1 MMSAHSSQEDHT
13 MPITRRHLLAT
24 TATVLAS
31 SPHGWLHAADKPAAP
46 RFELPVLPWDAA
58 ALDPVISASTIGQ
71 HHGKHHA
78 AYVDNLNRLVPTSS
92 LADAT
97 SLVEIVKRSSRDEA
111 LRPIFNNAAQDW
123 NHSFY
128 WQSLRPKG
136 GGIPPLELSKRIDA
150 DFGSLTALR
159 DATLAAATGQ
169 FGAGWVWLVLDKN
182 QKKLAVVK
190 TGNADTPLTQEHL
203 VPLATIDVWE
213 HAYYLDYQSRR
224 KDYAAAVFD
233 KLLNWDFVTSNLA
246 KAPTA

>member
-1 MMSAHSSQEDHT
+1 MST
-13 MPITRRHLLAT
+13 PITRRHLLVAT
-24 TATVLAS
+24 ATTVLAAH
-31 SPHGWLHAADKPAAP
+31 HGWLHAADKTTKS
-46 RFELPVLPWDAA
+46 RFELATLPWDPA

-78 AYVDNLNRLVPTSS
+78 AYVDNLNRLLPASP
-92 LADAT
+92 LAGAG
-97 SLVEIVKRSSRDEA
+97 SLVEIIQRSSRDDA

-136 GGIPPLELSKRIDA
+136 GGTPPLELAKRIDA

-159 DATLAAATGQ
+159 EATLTAATGQ
-169 FGAGWVWLVLDKN
+169 FGAGWVWLVLDKT
-182 QKKLAVVK
+182 QKKLSVVK

-233 KLLNWDFVTSNLA
+233 KLLNWDFVASNLA
-246 KAPTA
+246 KAQAA

>member
-1 MMSAHSSQEDHT
+1 MSTS
-13 MPITRRHLLAT
+13 ITRRYLLAA

-31 SPHGWLHAADKPAAP
+31 GHRWVHAADKTTAP
-46 RFELPVLPWDAA
+46 RFELAKLPWAPA
-58 ALDPVISASTIGQ
+58 SLDPVISASTIAQ

-78 AYVDNLNRLVPTSS
+78 AYVDNLNRLLPGSP
-92 LADAT
+92 LAQAD

-123 NHSFY
+123 NHAFY
-128 WQSLRPKG
+128 WQSLKPKG
-136 GGIPPLELSKRIDA
+136 GGTPPLELAKRIDA
-150 DFGSLTALR
+150 DFGSLAALK

-182 QKKLAVVK
+182 QKKLSVVK
-190 TGNADTPLTQEHL
+190 TGNADTPLTQDHL

-233 KLLNWDFVTSNLA
+233 QLLNWDFVASNLA
-246 KAPTA
+246 KAQAA

>member
-1 MMSAHSSQEDHT
+1 MTTDT
-13 MPITRRHLLAT
+13 PRRQLLAA
-24 TATVLAS
+24 TAAVLAGN
-31 SPHGWLHAADKPAAP
+31 PLWTHAATASTTPTP
-46 RFELPVLPWDAA
+46 RFTLPALPWDAA
-58 ALDPVISASTIGQ
+58 SLDPVISAGTIAQ

-78 AYVDNLNRLVPTSS
+78 AYVDNLNRLLPGSTLVDADS
-92 LADAT
+92 LE
-97 SLVEIVKRSSRDEA
+97 EIIQRSARNEA
-111 LRPIFNNAAQDW
+111 RRTIFNNAAQVW
-123 NHSFY
+123 NHTFY

-136 GGIPPLELSKRIDA
+136 GGTPPSELAKRIDA

-159 DATLAAATGQ
+159 EATLAAATEQ
-169 FGAGWVWLVLDKN
+169 FGAGWVWLVLDKT

-233 KLLNWDFVTSNLA
+233 KLLNWDFVATNLA
-246 KAPTA
+246 KA